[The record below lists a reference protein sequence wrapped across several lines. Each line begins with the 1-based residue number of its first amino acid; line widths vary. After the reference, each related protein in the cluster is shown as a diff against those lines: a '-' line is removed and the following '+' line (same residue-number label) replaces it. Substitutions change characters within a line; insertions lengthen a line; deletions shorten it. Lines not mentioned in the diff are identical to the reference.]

1 MNLVAIGLI
10 FTVISLILSNVKLK
24 QRVKELEGML
34 EKQQQE
40 ENPDQSQ

>member
-24 QRVKELEGML
+24 QRVKELEEML
-34 EKQQQE
+34 EKRNTE
-40 ENPDQSQ
+40 QSEKEKP

>member
-1 MNLVAIGLI
+1 MYLSMIALI
-10 FTVISLILSNVKLK
+10 LTVVSLILSNVKLK
-24 QRVKELEGML
+24 QRVKELGEML